1 MLGAAVKNLDVY
13 KPRNPRNSQYY
24 KCVEAH
30 FEQLEGV
37 WEKRYQPKY
46 GYWRPYII
54 NVINRYLDCGDPHF
68 GFARVKCENCKNEYI
83 LPFSCKRRHFCPSC
97 HQKRVVEFGEHLY
110 KEVLKYVSHRQWVF
124 SLPKRLRPYFM
135 YDRKMLA
142 KLSRCAWK
150 VLSDYIKQ
158 SVPVDNPMPG
168 AVISVQTFGEF
179 LNFNPHLHI
188 IATNG
193 CFYGN
198 GEFMTG
204 LEPDAKDLEVPFAME
219 VFNMLKKEGK
229 INGAIINNMLNWNH
243 SGFNV
248 YCGHAVR
255 PWDKEGIEKLARYI
269 VRAPLS
275 QERMTYIPCN
285 ASSGGKARVIYR
297 GKTSKTREAFTALD
311 WLARLVTHIP
321 NKGEQLVRYYG
332 YYSNKSRG
340 MRKKKDGDNKV
351 PALVESDLS
360 RKRFRKNW
368 ARLIQKIYNVDPL
381 CCPKCNGPMR
391 IISFIEDELTVKK
404 ILKHLGLWM
413 TYNHGPPSDSVSN
426 SKEHM
431 QLNRSI
437 EWWESVNDISVQEIY
452 DESNCQMPYEDEYS
466 QVTPYDEHIC

>member
-1 MLGAAVKNLDVY
+1 MAISEPAAMHCRHSRTASVFRAAVL
-13 KPRNPRNSQYY
+13 PEARNGSTAS
-24 KCVEAH
+24 AH
-30 FEQLEGV
+30 SMRKALMSLCDTRALHKSFSS
-37 WEKRYQPKY
+37 PTKY

-110 KEVLKYVSHRQWVF
+110 EEVLKNVSHRQWVF

-229 INGAIINNMLNWNH
+229 INGAIINNMLN
-243 SGFNV
+243 
-248 YCGHAVR
+248 
-255 PWDKEGIEKLARYI
+255 
-269 VRAPLS
+269 
-275 QERMTYIPCN
+275 
-285 ASSGGKARVIYR
+285 
-297 GKTSKTREAFTALD
+297 
-311 WLARLVTHIP
+311 
-321 NKGEQLVRYYG
+321 
-332 YYSNKSRG
+332 
-340 MRKKKDGDNKV
+340 
-351 PALVESDLS
+351 
-360 RKRFRKNW
+360 
-368 ARLIQKIYNVDPL
+368 
-381 CCPKCNGPMR
+381 
-391 IISFIEDELTVKK
+391 
-404 ILKHLGLWM
+404 
-413 TYNHGPPSDSVSN
+413 
-426 SKEHM
+426 
-431 QLNRSI
+431 
-437 EWWESVNDISVQEIY
+437 
-452 DESNCQMPYEDEYS
+452 
-466 QVTPYDEHIC
+466 

>member
-1 MLGAAVKNLDVY
+1 
-13 KPRNPRNSQYY
+13 
-24 KCVEAH
+24 
-30 FEQLEGV
+30 
-37 WEKRYQPKY
+37 
-46 GYWRPYII
+46 
-54 NVINRYLDCGDPHF
+54 
-68 GFARVKCENCKNEYI
+68 
-83 LPFSCKRRHFCPSC
+83 
-97 HQKRVVEFGEHLY
+97 
-110 KEVLKYVSHRQWVF
+110 
-124 SLPKRLRPYFM
+124 M

-437 EWWESVNDISVQEIY
+437 EWWESVNDISVQETMMKVIA
-452 DESNCQMPYEDEYS
+452 
-466 QVTPYDEHIC
+466 ICHTKMNILR